1 MSGTAGRLSIPT
13 ALIERVDLDAPTSPS
28 ASRSATR
35 HVPRA
40 SSHVADCT
48 SVPKRTCGSTWCS
61 FAHSAM

>member
-13 ALIERVDLDAPTSPS
+13 ALISAWTSTSDVPS
-28 ASRSATR
+28 ASRTTTR

-48 SVPKRTCGSTWCS
+48 SVPRRTCGNTWCS